1 MVWNIRGLTDDSK
14 LLLKEHCCS
23 FKPLILGL
31 LEPKTDF
38 TKPSLAANVVF
49 SSPQVAIV
57 DCHWQNMDFR
67 LAIIHGSNDPGERR
81 TLWTILLHFA
91 QGNTVFIGDF
101 NAVKGS
107 HERISGV
114 LPPRGA
120 CRDFCR
126 FIEDSGFIESP
137 TSGLR
142 FTWSGRRLLPHHV
155 ESRLDRALFS
165 TSFANLWGTINT
177 HALPRATSDHS
188 PIVLQCRFA
197 APPTK
202 RSFKFLN
209 MWTSHPNFLDAVAD
223 SWNMG
228 VDVRCPMLSVML
240 KLKRLKG
247 VLRCWNKSVFGNV
260 DSAIA
265 QTQHDLSDIQATIA
279 DLGYNDS
286 RFDAEVSC
294 EAKLNRFLSQKNS
307 LLQQKSRIA
316 WLMDGDKNT
325 SFFHNMLKFRK
336 DKLHIGHLRI
346 GNDIVYD
353 SKLIEQH
360 IIGHF
365 SSLFTN
371 TTSDVVDLAALEA
384 NVDLVIT
391 EEQNKGLVSI
401 PDDTEITAAVFSL
414 DGNSSPGPDGFSG
427 LFFQNCW
434 SLIKNDVIKAVKSF
448 FLHTYLPV
456 GCNANTLILIPKKDL
471 VESVSDLRPIILAN
485 FLFKIISKVLAS
497 RLSSVAAASVSPNQ
511 FGFISGRS
519 IHDCIAMGSEG
530 FNTMNRINRG
540 SNFACKIDIHK
551 AFDTMRW
558 DFIFAALRAMGYH
571 DQFIRWIECSRGVR
585 QGDPLSPILF
595 GIAEDVL
602 SHIIRNC
609 VTSRH
614 LVPMGFDRVSDFPT
628 HLFYA
633 DDVLIFCRASVRNAK
648 KIKHILD
655 FYGELSGQICSQ
667 AKSRIFFGRGV
678 SYTMMQGIN
687 RVLGFTQGSLPTTY
701 LGVPLF
707 VGRPRAS
714 YFMSIKERIVQ
725 KFSKW
730 KGLQLSMAG
739 RLCLVNSVIR
749 SSIVHSMM
757 VFRWPRSLLHDLD
770 RSCRNFIWS
779 GSIDKK
785 LTCAVSWGRCCA
797 PKEEGGLGVRS
808 FAVMNRCYM
817 MKMAWKLLKG
827 EDFIFRILRSRY
839 LNSFGL
845 AKASVVGSS
854 FWLSVKPEVDELVE
868 NSYALVGNGQHT
880 RFWTDDWLGYKICDK
895 IAIPSF
901 MHEFLHQSV
910 ADYFSDGVWHFSA
923 NFIECYPE
931 VVVDIIT
938 CQLVGEKDG
947 RFWKPSLRGD
957 VTAALAFAQI
967 GHRFPKVI
975 WGSWIW
981 NKVIPVRRSITCW
994 RIIHGRL
1001 PTMDKLVR
1009 NGLIAPNRCS
1019 LCMADAENLDHIFWS
1034 CPSVTPIWNEFLT
1047 WFHMPHLMACV
1058 DINSFLVQTWQVSF
1072 CSFIQNFWKLGIAN
1086 ILWCIWS
1093 LRNKAIFED
1102 QPFEQRRVLAF
1113 AKASFKEVDEAFP
1126 KLGHTSNLWSD
1137 YLITRSI
1144 GVSMRAAPP
1153 PNFVSVSWWPP
1164 VEDWI
1169 KVNTDGAASG
1179 APGDIAAGGV
1189 YRDKFCVVRCCFHL
1203 KGGKGYAFEAE
1214 LLAVITAVA
1223 IAHSRGWHKLW
1234 LEADSLYVVKLLEDR
1249 SLAVPWRFYAAWKI
1263 TLARL
1268 NDITFRVSH
1277 IFREGNA
1284 VADAMANLT
1293 QPEGWWPFGIEAIRK
1308 LVVADIATH
1317 SFSRKVR

>member
-1 MVWNIRGLTDDSK
+1 
-14 LLLKEHCCS
+14 
-23 FKPLILGL
+23 
-31 LEPKTDF
+31 
-38 TKPSLAANVVF
+38 
-49 SSPQVAIV
+49 
-57 DCHWQNMDFR
+57 
-67 LAIIHGSNDPGERR
+67 
-81 TLWTILLHFA
+81 
-91 QGNTVFIGDF
+91 
-101 NAVKGS
+101 
-107 HERISGV
+107 
-114 LPPRGA
+114 
-120 CRDFCR
+120 
-126 FIEDSGFIESP
+126 
-137 TSGLR
+137 
-142 FTWSGRRLLPHHV
+142 
-155 ESRLDRALFS
+155 
-165 TSFANLWGTINT
+165 
-177 HALPRATSDHS
+177 
-188 PIVLQCRFA
+188 
-197 APPTK
+197 
-202 RSFKFLN
+202 

-247 VLRCWNKSVFGNV
+247 VLRIWNKSVFGNV

-265 QTQHDLSDIQATIA
+265 QNQQDLSDIQVTIA

-286 RFDAEVSC
+286 RFDAEVNC
-294 EAKLNRFLSQKNS
+294 EVKLNRFLSQKNS
-307 LLQQKSRIA
+307 LLQQKSRVA
-316 WLMDGDKNT
+316 WLTDGDKNT
-325 SFFHNMLKFRK
+325 SFFHNMLKFIK

-353 SKLIEQH
+353 SDVIEQH

-371 TTSDVVDLAALEA
+371 TASDVVDLAALEA

-391 EEQNKGLVSI
+391 EEQNKGLVAL
-401 PDDTEITAAVFSL
+401 PDDTEITAA
-414 DGNSSPGPDGFSG
+414 
-427 LFFQNCW
+427 
-434 SLIKNDVIKAVKSF
+434 AVKSF
-448 FLHTYLPV
+448 FLYTSLPA
-456 GCNANTLILIPKKDL
+456 GCNSNTLILILKKDL
-471 VESVSDLRPIILAN
+471 VDSVSDLRPIVLAN

-558 DFIFAALRAMGYH
+558 DFIIAALRAMGYH
-571 DQFIRWIECSRGVR
+571 DQFIRWIEVIFESARISILYNGRLSGYFACSRGVR

-602 SHIIRNC
+602 SYIIRNC
-609 VTSRH
+609 VASRH
-614 LVPMGFDRVSDFPT
+614 LVPMGFDRISDFPT

-678 SYTMMQGIN
+678 SYAMTQGIN

-714 YFMSIKERIVQ
+714 YFMSIKDRIVQ

-730 KGLQLSMAG
+730 KGLQLSM
-739 RLCLVNSVIR
+739 VY
-749 SSIVHSMM
+749 
-757 VFRWPRSLLHDLD
+757 RWPRSLLHDLD

-797 PKEEGGLGVRS
+797 PKKEGGLGVRS

-827 EDFIFRILRSRY
+827 EDFVFRILRSRY

-854 FWLSVKPEVDELVE
+854 FWLSVKPEVDELVK

-910 ADYFSDGVWHFSA
+910 ADYFSDGVWHFS
-923 NFIECYPE
+923 F
-931 VVVDIIT
+931 
-938 CQLVGEKDG
+938 VGEKDG

-967 GHRFPKVI
+967 GHRFPKVT

-981 NKVIPVRRSITCW
+981 NKVIPVRRSITYW

-1001 PTMDKLVR
+1001 PTMDKLVQ

-1019 LCMADAENLDHIFWS
+1019 LCMVDAENIDHIFWS

-1047 WFHMPHLMACV
+1047 WFQMPHLMACV
-1058 DINSFLVQTWQVSF
+1058 DIHSFLVQTWHASF
-1072 CSFIQNFWKLGIAN
+1072 CSLIQNFWKLGIAN

-1102 QPFEQRRVLAF
+1102 RPFEQRRVLAF
-1113 AKASFKEVDEAFP
+1113 AKASFKEVDEAFS

-1153 PNFVSVSWWPP
+1153 PGFVSVSWWPP

-1189 YRDKFCVVRCCFHL
+1189 YRDKFCVVRGSFHL

-1249 SLAVPWRFYAAWKI
+1249 SLAVPWCFYAAWKA

-1277 IFREGNA
+1277 IFREGNV

-1293 QPEGWWPFGIEAIRK
+1293 QAEGWWPFGIEAIRK

-1317 SFSRKVR
+1317 SFSRKIAELTSKKNALTTAKSAPAVEEPMMMEDANYLNAETMEMADTIVDSNFSFSVTNGVINEEKKPNMEELEMKFISKADEMMERIDATTAALGTQMKMFETQLGKRATFISKLLQLGNSSNNAKVNTKEQCMVIRVKSIATSQNSHGFREMGDEPKQNHEGSRRVPPLYRPPGWMPFPRHHYKIVDLPSGTTQEGAKTSEYESAPPVVEEKAEECYQKERMKKRLSKFLKIFKKVNINIPLVEML